1 MARGSRCSLLH
12 QPEDV
17 PLVGDAVHA
26 YGPGARRR
34 EQPAQWLHV
43 RQRDVPDIAEPAGVP
58 APLPGR
64 AAQPLDSIRPRAL
77 AAPAQV
83 GHGETKEVRF
93 EVPGGALAGGGP
105 EE

>member
-1 MARGSRCSLLH
+1 MYHSSATLYMCMAR
-12 QPEDV
+12 V
-17 PLVGDAVHA
+17 LVGANNPHSGYVFTNVT
-26 YGPGARRR
+26 Y
-34 EQPAQWLHV
+34 
-43 RQRDVPDIAEPAGVP
+43 PDIAEPAGVP

-77 AAPAQV
+77 TAPAQV